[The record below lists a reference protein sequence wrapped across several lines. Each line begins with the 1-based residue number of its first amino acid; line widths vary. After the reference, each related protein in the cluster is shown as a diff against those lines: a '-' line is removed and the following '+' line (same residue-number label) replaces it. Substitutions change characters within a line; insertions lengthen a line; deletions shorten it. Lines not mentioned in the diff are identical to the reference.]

1 MKARHY
7 LTGVLVLCL
16 LAVSWVSVQ
25 AQTIDSRYF
34 SETGHNVSGDFL
46 VFYES
51 NPNAIFLYGYPITEQ
66 FTSRDGKTVQYFQ
79 RARFELHAELPA
91 GQRVL
96 LTTLGRETFVST
108 GPVDVAGAFACRAY
122 SETGHSVCFTFL
134 EFFDAYGG
142 VAQFGYP
149 ISSFEYHEDRIV
161 QYFEKARL
169 EWQPWRP
176 EGQRVVVA
184 DLGRAYFDQLGEDP
198 GLLPPVR
205 PADNTISAVLKLRVR
220 AFTWKAITLSEDE
233 QRVFVVVQDQNLQ
246 PVKDASCVASLHW
259 PDGREENQSLTTN
272 AAGVG
277 ILKVPVRN
285 QPPGS
290 SIRAN
295 VTCSYNNLNSSTI
308 TSFRIWY

>member
-25 AQTIDSRYF
+25 AQTTDSRYF

-108 GPVDVAGAFACRAY
+108 GPVDVAGAF
-122 SETGHSVCFTFL
+122 
-134 EFFDAYGG
+134 
-142 VAQFGYP
+142 
-149 ISSFEYHEDRIV
+149 
-161 QYFEKARL
+161 
-169 EWQPWRP
+169 
-176 EGQRVVVA
+176 
-184 DLGRAYFDQLGEDP
+184 
-198 GLLPPVR
+198 
-205 PADNTISAVLKLRVR
+205 
-220 AFTWKAITLSEDE
+220 
-233 QRVFVVVQDQNLQ
+233 
-246 PVKDASCVASLHW
+246 
-259 PDGREENQSLTTN
+259 
-272 AAGVG
+272 
-277 ILKVPVRN
+277 
-285 QPPGS
+285 
-290 SIRAN
+290 
-295 VTCSYNNLNSSTI
+295 
-308 TSFRIWY
+308 